1 MDDGPAMRSRDK
13 RVIRSDRFH
22 KLQRRHF
29 IAFDVLPFLGT
40 LVALGLLLYRPVN
53 AVDVGLFFGMWLVT
67 GLGLT
72 VGYHRLFTHRAFSTG
87 AGTSVALLIMGSMA
101 GRGPMLSWVAMHRR
115 HHELSD
121 HEGDLHSPN
130 LHGTSF
136 LGRLRGW
143 LHAHLTW
150 MIEHD
155 YPNVAHYVP
164 DLMSERVLVIANRYY
179 YLWVALGLLV
189 PAALG
194 GLLAQSFMGAVT
206 GFLWGGVVR
215 LFVVEQSMSA
225 VNSILHMFGARRF
238 VTRDD
243 NSRNSGLLALLV
255 WGEGWHNNH
264 HAFPYSA
271 SFGLRWFEFDL
282 GFLFIRLLEALG
294 LAWNVKVPSREKI
307 VTRLARPETA
317 AADLRHG

>member
-1 MDDGPAMRSRDK
+1 MRDN
-13 RVIRSDRFH
+13 RVIRSRH
-22 KLQRRHF
+22 LHRLQRRHF
-29 IAFDVLPFLGT
+29 IVFDVLPFLGT
-40 LVALGLLLYRPVN
+40 LVALGLLVYRPVG
-53 AVDVGLFFGMWLVT
+53 AVDIGLFFSMWLLT

-87 AGTSVALLIMGSMA
+87 LAMSCIFIVMGSMA

-121 HEGDLHSPN
+121 QTGDLHSPN
-130 LHGTSF
+130 LHGATTI
-136 LGRLRGW
+136 GRLRGF

-164 DLMSERVLVIANRYY
+164 DLMAERTLVAVNRHYY
-179 YLWVALGLLV
+179 TWVMLGLLI
-189 PAALG
+189 PAAIG
-194 GLLAQSFMGAVT
+194 GLATASLWGAVT
-206 GFLWGGVVR
+206 GFLWGGMVR
-215 LFVVEQSMSA
+215 MFVVEQSMSA
-225 VNSILHMFGARRF
+225 INSVTHIFGTRPF
-238 VTRDD
+238 LTRDD
-243 NSRNSGLLALLV
+243 NSRNLGVMALLA

-271 SFGLRWFEFDL
+271 AFGLRWFELDP
-282 GFLFIRLLEALG
+282 GFLLIRLLEAFG

-307 VTRLARPETA
+307 ALRLLHRQTRQAT
-317 AADLRHG
+317 DLEPG

>member
-1 MDDGPAMRSRDK
+1 MRDN
-13 RVIRSDRFH
+13 RVIRSRHLH

-29 IAFDVLPFLGT
+29 IVFDVLPFLGT
-40 LVALGLLLYRPVN
+40 LVALGLLFYRPIG
-53 AVDVGLFFGMWLVT
+53 AVDIGLFFSMWLLT

-72 VGYHRLFTHRAFSTG
+72 VGYHRLFTHRAFSTSVV
-87 AGTSVALLIMGSMA
+87 TSCIFIVMGSMA
-101 GRGPMLSWVAMHRR
+101 GRGQMLSWVAMHRR

-121 HEGDLHSPN
+121 HDGDLHSPN
-130 LHGTSF
+130 LHGATF
-136 LGRLRGW
+136 MGRLRGF

-164 DLMSERVLVIANRYY
+164 DLMAERTLVAVNRYY
-179 YLWVALGLLV
+179 YTWVLLGLV
-189 PAALG
+189 IPAAIG
-194 GLLAQSFMGAVT
+194 GLAAGSLWGAVT

-215 LFVVEQSMSA
+215 MFAVEQAMSA
-225 VNSILHMFGARRF
+225 INSVTHIFGARPF
-238 VTRDD
+238 LTRED
-243 NSRNSGLLALLV
+243 NSRNLGVMALLA

-271 SFGLRWFEFDL
+271 AFGLRWFEFDP
-282 GFLFIRLLEALG
+282 GFMLVKLLEALG

-307 VTRLARPETA
+307 ALRRVRQETLE
-317 AADLRHG
+317 AADLERG